1 MLVSVNIAGEKNMPR
16 TLFIL
21 LTALLLLGGC
31 YSKPVRHLAADAS
44 LIQAGRSS
52 RQDVLRYLGEPNGHR
67 LVSPGVEEYVYY
79 QTQRSFL
86 EKTPFVGSLMKPN
99 GYEMLIITLSGDRV
113 TKCEFRSFS
122 KKNREWAKD
131 FTWEKV
137 K

>member
-1 MLVSVNIAGEKNMPR
+1 MSVNIAGEETMPR

-31 YSKPVRHLAADAS
+31 YSKPVRHLASDAS

-52 RQDVLRYLGEPNGHR
+52 RQDVLRYLGEPDGHR

-79 QTQRSFL
+79 QTQRNFL
-86 EKTPFVGSLMKPN
+86 EKTPFVGPMMDPN
-99 GYEMLIITLSGDRV
+99 GYEMLVITLTGDRV
-113 TKCEFRSFS
+113 TKCEFRSFNE
-122 KKNREWAKD
+122 KDRDWAKD
-131 FTWEKV
+131 FTWTKV